1 MSKVA
6 ESYLTKILKQCGLFT
21 EEQIATLTEQARQNE
36 SSITELVTRDEY
48 ASEEDFLRAVGEVM
62 NLPFVRV
69 GNEPIDQEVL
79 DCLPTKTVFQYNV
92 IPVSLEGNVLKV
104 ACRDP
109 FDLSLVDT
117 LRVASGMRVKLALST
132 SSDIDKAVTSFY
144 GVGADTVDRMM
155 SDGRYEVAPEEE
167 LTKDDLGQM
176 DQEASIVKFV
186 NQIIWE
192 ACEQGAT
199 DIHVEPMEE
208 SLRIRYR
215 IDGVLH
221 QTPVPQQLNRFQA
234 AIISRIKVMANMD
247 IAEKRLPMDGRI
259 GLRVGSEDIDIRVST
274 MPTVYGESVSLR
286 LLQKSSEFIT
296 LEELGFSES
305 ESALVNRV
313 IHKPNGIV
321 LVTGPTGSG
330 KSTSLY
336 AFLNEINQVDRRI
349 LTAEEP
355 IEYEMAGINQL
366 LVKPQIGLTFARA
379 LRSFLRQDPDI
390 IMVGEIRDV
399 ETAEMAIQASLTGH
413 LVFSTL
419 HTNDAAGAFTRLL
432 DMGVEPYLVAS
443 AVEAVIA
450 QRLLRR
456 LCPRCRKAVT
466 PGEDFLEEID
476 FVSGQEKPGQIYEP
490 SGCEHCRQ
498 TGFRGRVGIFETLQA
513 TDDIESLVVTHS
525 STHDIKQKAIEQGM
539 RTLRE
544 DGWTKVRSG
553 ITSVEEV
560 LRVTEEA
567 EETEEVGTAR

>member
-1 MSKVA
+1 MSKVS
-6 ESYLTKILKQCGLFT
+6 ESYLSKVLEQCGLFSG
-21 EEQIATLTEQARQNE
+21 EQIADLVEQTRTGD
-36 SSITELVTRDEY
+36 SSITEVVVSNEY
-48 ASEEDFLRAVGEVM
+48 ASEEAFLKSVADVM
-62 NLPFVRV
+62 NLSFVRV
-69 GNEPIDQEVL
+69 GNEPIDTEVL
-79 DCLPTKTVFQYNV
+79 DKLSTKTVFQH
-92 IPVSLEGNVLKV
+92 NVLPISFENGILTV
-104 ACRDP
+104 ACKDP
-109 FDLSLVDT
+109 FDLGLVDT
-117 LRVASGMRVKLALST
+117 LRIASGARVKLALS
-132 SSDIDKAVTSFY
+132 SSADINKAVTSFY

-167 LTKDDLGQM
+167 LSKTDLGQM

-199 DIHVEPMEE
+199 DIHFEPMENE
-208 SLRIRYR
+208 LRIRYR

-286 LLQKSSEFIT
+286 LLQKSSEFISLT
-296 LEELGFSES
+296 ELGLSDYERD
-305 ESALVNRV
+305 VV
-313 IHKPNGIV
+313 KKIIHKPNGIV

-355 IEYEMAGINQL
+355 IEYEMEGINQL
-366 LVKPQIGLTFARA
+366 LVRPQIGLSFARA

-390 IMVGEIRDV
+390 IMIGEIRDV

-432 DMGVEPYLVAS
+432 DMGVEPYLIAS

-450 QRLLRR
+450 QRLVRR
-456 LCPRCRKAVT
+456 LCPDCRRDVAPDKDFLDEIGLPADGR
-466 PGEDFLEEID
+466 GEDRVF
-476 FVSGQEKPGQIYEP
+476 EP
-490 SGCEHCRQ
+490 NGCEKCRD

-525 STHDIKQKAIEQGM
+525 STHIIKHKAIEQGM

-544 DGWTKVRSG
+544 DGWAKVRAG
-553 ITSVEEV
+553 VTSIEEV

-567 EETEEVGTAR
+567 QETAATIQA

>member
-1 MSKVA
+1 MSKVS
-6 ESYLTKILKQCGLFT
+6 ESYLSKVLEQCGLFS
-21 EEQIATLTEQARQNE
+21 EEQIADLVEQTRTGE
-36 SSITELVTRDEY
+36 SSITEVVVTNEY
-48 ASEEDFLRAVGEVM
+48 ASEEAFLKSVADVM
-62 NLPFVRV
+62 NMSFVRV
-69 GNEPIDQEVL
+69 GNEPIDAEVL
-79 DCLPTKTVFQYNV
+79 DKLSTKTVFQYNV
-92 IPVSLEGNVLKV
+92 LPISFENGVLTV
-104 ACRDP
+104 ACKDP
-109 FDLSLVDT
+109 FDLGLVDT
-117 LRVASGMRVKLALST
+117 LRIASGARVKLALS
-132 SSDIDKAVTSFY
+132 SSADINKAVTSFY

-167 LTKDDLGQM
+167 LSKTDLGQM

-199 DIHVEPMEE
+199 DIHFEPMENE
-208 SLRIRYR
+208 LRIRYR

-221 QTPVPQQLNRFQA
+221 QTPVPPQLNRFQA

-286 LLQKSSEFIT
+286 LLQKSSEFISLT
-296 LEELGFSES
+296 ELGLSDYERD
-305 ESALVNRV
+305 VV
-313 IHKPNGIV
+313 KKIIHKPNGIV

-355 IEYEMAGINQL
+355 IEYEMEGINQL
-366 LVKPQIGLTFARA
+366 LVRPQIGLSFARA

-390 IMVGEIRDV
+390 IMIGEIRDV

-432 DMGVEPYLVAS
+432 DMGVEPYLIAS

-450 QRLLRR
+450 QRLVRR
-456 LCPRCRKAVT
+456 LCPDCRREVAPDK
-466 PGEDFLEEID
+466 DFLDEIGFPAGD
-476 FVSGQEKPGQIYEP
+476 HSEDRVFEP
-490 SGCEHCRQ
+490 DGCEKCRD

-513 TDDIESLVVTHS
+513 TDTIESLVVTHS
-525 STHDIKQKAIEQGM
+525 STHIIKHKAIEQGM

-544 DGWTKVRSG
+544 DGWAKVRAG
-553 ITSVEEV
+553 VTSIEEV

-567 EETEEVGTAR
+567 QETAATI